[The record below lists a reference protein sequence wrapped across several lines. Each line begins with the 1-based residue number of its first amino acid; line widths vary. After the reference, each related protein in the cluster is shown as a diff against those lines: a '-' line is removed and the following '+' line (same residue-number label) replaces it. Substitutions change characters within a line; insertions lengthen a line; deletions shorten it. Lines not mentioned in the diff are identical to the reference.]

1 MQPAAAVRM
10 PEVGKRTKRKKERWK
25 KRRPSGAQDEI
36 NCNVREGRLYP
47 MEGLDKRERAYQY
60 VRDLE
65 KWIVAN
71 Q

>member
-10 PEVGKRTKRKKERWK
+10 PGVGERTKRKKERWK
-25 KRRPSGAQDEI
+25 KRRLSGAQDEI
-36 NCNVREGRLYP
+36 NCNVREGELHR
-47 MEGLDKRERAYQY
+47 MEGSDKREGGYQY
-60 VRDLE
+60 VRAL